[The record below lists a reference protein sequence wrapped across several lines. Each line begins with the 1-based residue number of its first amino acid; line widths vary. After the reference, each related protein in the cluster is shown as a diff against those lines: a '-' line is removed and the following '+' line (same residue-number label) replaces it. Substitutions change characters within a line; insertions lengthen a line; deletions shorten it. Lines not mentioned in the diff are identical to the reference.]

1 MYFPILI
8 DLTKFKAV
16 VIGGGKVSLRKI
28 KNLLEFDCKPDI
40 ISPIVVDELKE
51 IIEKNELNLIKRKYQ
66 YGDLKNYSLVFA
78 STGDSDADLL
88 IEKECNEL
96 GILLNVADVPDLC
109 NFIVP
114 ANIRRGFLTFSLASQ
129 GNSPFLVKFL
139 KEKIEKTIPDEYSYI
154 SELAKE
160 LRNYLMNDIRFPDEK
175 SKQAHFDSFL
185 AIDWVNLIRN
195 KGFSAAKE
203 KLQGI
208 IYELNDG

>member
-8 DLTKFKAV
+8 DLTKFKSV
-16 VIGGGKVSLRKI
+16 VIGGGKVSLRKV

-40 ISPIVVDELKE
+40 ISPIVVEELKE
-51 IIEKNELNLIKRKYQ
+51 IIEKSQLNHLQRKYQ

-78 STGDSDADLL
+78 STGDSDADSL

-96 GILLNVADVPDLC
+96 GILLNVSDVPDLC

-139 KEKIEKTIPDEYSYI
+139 KEKIEKTIPEEYSYI
-154 SELAKE
+154 SELAKD
-160 LRNYLMNDIRFPDEK
+160 LRNFLMNDIRFPDEK
-175 SKQAHFDSFL
+175 SRQAHFDLFL
-185 AIDWVNLIRN
+185 AVDWVDLIH
-195 KGFSAAKE
+195 KEGFQSAKD
-203 KLQGI
+203 KLQAI
-208 IYELNDG
+208 IYELSEG

>member
-8 DLTKFKAV
+8 DLTKFKSV
-16 VIGGGKVSLRKI
+16 VIGGGKVSLRKV

-40 ISPIVVDELKE
+40 ISPLVVDELKE
-51 IIEKNELNLIKRKYQ
+51 IIEKNELNLVQRKYQ

-78 STGDSDADLL
+78 STGDSEADLL

-96 GILLNVADVPDLC
+96 GILLNVADIPDLC

-129 GNSPFLVKFL
+129 GNSPFLVKYL
-139 KEKIEKTIPDEYSYI
+139 KDKIDKTVPEEYSLI
-154 SELAKE
+154 AELAKD

-175 SKQAHFDSFL
+175 SRQAHFDLFL
-185 AIDWVNLIRN
+185 AIDWVNLIRSE
-195 KGFSAAKE
+195 GFSAAKE

-208 IYELNDG
+208 IYELSEG